1 MYISINV
8 SCVVHTVYVICIYVL
23 FS

>member
-1 MYISINV
+1 MYKSINV

-23 FS
+23 LS